1 MTKDPMLEDEATI
14 DIGGVLP
21 EMGVSAGGPVILA
34 GRYLL
39 LGLLGT
45 GGMGTVYRARDL
57 DLSEEIAVKVLR
69 RELVESPSIVARFK
83 QEVRLARR
91 VTHRNVA
98 RTFDTGEHGGERFI
112 TMEYIDGEALA
123 DKLAKRG
130 KLPLGEAL
138 DMAGSICAG
147 LAAAH
152 TAGIVHR
159 DLKPENVLVEPN
171 GRVVLTD
178 FGMALTFEDAEG
190 DTVVDG
196 SNELVGTPVY
206 MAPEQVEGRVDIDA
220 RADVYALGAMLYEM
234 VTGERPWRGESAW
247 AVASARLLSP
257 PPDPRAVVPE
267 LPESVSRVI
276 TRAMSKNREDRYR
289 DIEDMAN
296 EISTITLPSGPVS
309 LRGHRASMASIPDL
323 PVEIGTK
330 AVAVLPFAFASEEDE
345 LYSEGIML
353 DLIDTLAG
361 VEGLRVRGPRA
372 SSEHAPEGRD
382 VRAVGQKLGVQ
393 AVIDGSLRRAG
404 GRVQVV
410 ARLTAV
416 VDGFQLWASRIE
428 RAEDDW
434 FSLVADISRGVTG
447 ALTVRERTNS
457 IRELVD
463 ADGLIDYLD
472 ARNRLLHAENA
483 DDLEPVLALGQSDDA
498 RLIALAAEAAW
509 RRARHGAAER
519 AAVMRD
525 RAADAACRAVAVAPE
540 LATPRVVLSRIAL
553 AQGTL
558 VEGAR
563 ALRESLRLAPGAPE
577 IQALFGRVL
586 ALVGR
591 PRQGLTFL
599 DAALTLE
606 PSLEEAFCDALRVR
620 ALLAE
625 WGAIERAVSSGARS
639 PDRDEMLARLA
650 LWHPDPGLAHAVARI
665 PGLSPRA
672 AALAS
677 AKRGPDGSRQALV
690 ALRAIQPHTIEERIE
705 RLQLE
710 AELLAGAGDEAAALA
725 AIESASTLGLTD
737 VTWLERCPLLAPLG
751 GQLAS
756 IAADVARRAEN
767 VRLMLR
773 TSRRAGEP

>member
-1 MTKDPMLEDEATI
+1 MLEDEATI

-69 RELVESPSIVARFK
+69 RELVANPSIVARFK

-98 RTFDTGEHGGERFI
+98 RTFDTGEDGGERFI
-112 TMEYIDGEALA
+112 TMEYVDGEALA
-123 DKLAKRG
+123 DRLAKQG

-138 DMAGSICAG
+138 DLAGSICAG

-152 TAGIVHR
+152 AAGIVHR
-159 DLKPENVLVEPN
+159 DLKPENVLVEQN

-234 VTGERPWRGESAW
+234 VTGERPWRGDTAW

-257 PPDPRAVVPE
+257 PPDPRAVVPD
-267 LPESVSRVI
+267 LPEAVSRVI
-276 TRAMSKNREDRYR
+276 TRAMSKSRDDRYR

-296 EISTITLPSGPVS
+296 ELSTITLPSGPVS
-309 LRGHRASMASIPDL
+309 LRGHRASLPSMPDL

-330 AVAVLPFAFASEEDE
+330 AVAVLPFAYAAAEDE
-345 LYSEGIML
+345 IYSEGIML
-353 DLIDTLAG
+353 DLIDALAA

-372 SSEHAPEGRD
+372 SSEHAPQGRD
-382 VRAVGQKLGVQ
+382 VRAAGQTLGVQ

-428 RAEDDW
+428 HAEEDW
-434 FSLVADISRGVTG
+434 FALVADIGRGVMG
-447 ALTVRERTNS
+447 ALTVRERTS
-457 IRELVD
+457 PIRELVD
-463 ADGLIDYLD
+463 PARLGDYLD
-472 ARNRLLHAENA
+472 ARYRLLHASSAEA
-483 DDLEPVLALGQSDDA
+483 LEAIFRLAQSDDG
-498 RLIALAAEAAW
+498 RLIALAAQAGW
-509 RRARHGAAER
+509 RRARGEEEEGGDAS
-519 AAVMRD
+519 RD
-525 RAADAACRAVAVAPE
+525 RTADTAGRAIALAPE
-540 LATPRVVLSRIAL
+540 LATPRLVLARIGL

-558 VEGAR
+558 VEAAR

-606 PSLEEAFCDALRVR
+606 PTLEEASCDALRVR
-620 ALLAE
+620 ALLGE
-625 WGAIERAVSSGARS
+625 WGAIERAAASPARS
-639 PDRDEMLARLA
+639 PDHDFMLARLA

-672 AALAS
+672 AMLAS
-677 AKRGPDGSRQALV
+677 AKRGQGGIQGALQAV
-690 ALRAIQPHTIEERIE
+690 RASQPNTVEERVE
-705 RLQLE
+705 SLQIE
-710 AELLAGAGDEAAALA
+710 AEVLASAGDETAALSQIEA
-725 AIESASTLGLTD
+725 ASNLGLSD
-737 VTWLERCPLLAPLG
+737 VTWLERCPLLAALG

-756 IAADVARRAEN
+756 IAAEVGRRAEN
-767 VRLMLR
+767 VRLVLR
-773 TSRRAGEP
+773 TSSSRG